1 MVLPAGQENAMPRST
16 RTELASE
23 TPASRLD
30 AETADPRFMLS
41 LARGLLVLHSFEHAY
56 SLNLSSA
63 GRLTGLSRATVRR
76 CFYTLQRLGYVSEGE
91 GGFVVTPKL
100 LSLGALFRQSTDLAA
115 TARQVL
121 KGLMESTGES
131 CVFGTIEGTE
141 VMAIASAT
149 PANRLV
155 SINLNRRIPLHCSA
169 LGRMCLAG
177 QSPEQLEE
185 YLRGA
190 PFARFTDRTKCSAR
204 ELRAEIDVVRAQ
216 DHAFVDEELEPGLR
230 SLSVPVRDSSAQT
243 IGAVGVVTVRQLSP
257 REIKALVRRARSSAA
272 ELGARMAPRGL
283 TGPLATA

>member
-1 MVLPAGQENAMPRST
+1 MG
-16 RTELASE
+16 RTSRNELASD
-23 TPASRLD
+23 TPASKLD

-76 CFYTLQRLGYVSEGE
+76 CFYTLQRLGYLSEGE
-91 GGFVVTPKL
+91 DGFVVTPKL
-100 LSLGALFRQSTDLAA
+100 LSLGGLFRQSTDLAA

-121 KGLMESTGES
+121 KGLMENTGES
-131 CVFGTIEGTE
+131 CVFGTIEGAE

-169 LGRMCLAG
+169 LGRMCLAAR
-177 QSPEQLEE
+177 SSEQIEE

-190 PFARFTDRTKCSAR
+190 PFAKFTDKTKCTAR
-204 ELRAEIDVVRAQ
+204 ELRVEIDAVRMH
-216 DHAFVDEELEPGLR
+216 DHAFVDQELEPGLR
-230 SLSVPVRDSSAQT
+230 SISVPVRNSSAQT
-243 IGAVGVVTVRQLSP
+243 IGAVAVVTVRQLSP
-257 REIKALVRRARSSAA
+257 RDIKALVRRARSSAA
-272 ELGARMAPRGL
+272 ELGARVAPVGSRSS
-283 TGPLATA
+283 AA